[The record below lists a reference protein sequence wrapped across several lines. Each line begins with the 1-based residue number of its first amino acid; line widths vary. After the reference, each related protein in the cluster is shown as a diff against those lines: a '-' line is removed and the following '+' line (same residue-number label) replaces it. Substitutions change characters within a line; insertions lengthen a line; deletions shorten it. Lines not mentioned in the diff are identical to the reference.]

1 MADDAEPEL
10 MIFNHGEV
18 EGFVQGLKHVSYETA
33 RSILEEYG
41 HRVVQRTP
49 SRLNGACR
57 GEVSIGHCTVCKED
71 AEACWIEPA
80 RVDGQDLHC
89 TSAGC
94 IITAT
99 LQGGGYGDGSAQVP
113 SPTFCDEHI
122 PSDSRSLSFVN
133 R

>member
-1 MADDAEPEL
+1 MADDTEPEP

-18 EGFVQGLKHVSYETA
+18 KRFVQGSKSVSYETA

-57 GEVSIGHCTVCKED
+57 GEVSIGHCKVCKEN

-80 RVDGQDLHC
+80 RVNGQDLHC

-99 LQGGGYGDGSAQVP
+99 LQGGGYRGESAQVP

-122 PSDSRSLSFVN
+122 PTDNKSLSFGN

>member
-10 MIFNHGEV
+10 MTFNHGEV
-18 EGFVQGLKHVSYETA
+18 KRFVQGSKRVSYETA
-33 RSILEEYG
+33 MSILEEYG

-57 GEVSIGHCTVCKED
+57 GEVSIGHCRVCKEK
-71 AEACWIEPA
+71 AETCWIEPA

-89 TSAGC
+89 TSADC

-99 LQGGGYGDGSAQVP
+99 LQGGGYGDSRAQIP

-122 PSDSRSLSFVN
+122 PSADTSPSLGN